1 MTVFGLLVSRAT
13 TDHFPK
19 IRKNQLG
26 YTDLE
31 NTMECVQTQID
42 ESGGYP
48 KTLTLAGQAEFS
60 LGFYHQRAEFKKK
73 RPKKNENNNEEVKNN
88 D

>member
-48 KTLTLAGQAEFS
+48 KTFTLAGQAEFS

-73 RPKKNENNNEEVKNN
+73 RPKKNDNNNEEVKNN